1 MDYKDYTDYANQLEI
16 IIGQDPEIV
25 LDYEFELYATY
36 GFIYK
41 EEPELIEDWADDA
54 YAYMTI
60 DIVRDVA
67 IWYDIDFDS
76 ANDLITEDLADD
88 IKELNGYT
96 FWQ

>member
-25 LDYEFELYATY
+25 LDHEFELYATY
-36 GFIYK
+36 GFLYN
-41 EEPELIEDWADDA
+41 ETPELIEDWASDA
-54 YAYMTI
+54 YNYQSF

-67 IWYDIDFDS
+67 IWYDIDFDL
-76 ANDLITEDLADD
+76 ANDFIMEALADD

>member
-1 MDYKDYTDYANQLEI
+1 MEYKDYTDYANQLEAI
-16 IIGQDPEIV
+16 IEQDPEIV
-25 LDYEFELYATY
+25 LDHEFELYATY

-41 EEPELIEDWADDA
+41 EEPELIEDWANDA
-54 YAYMTI
+54 FHYMSS

-67 IWYDIDFDS
+67 IWYDIDFDT
-76 ANDLITEDLADD
+76 ANELIVNDLEGD